1 MEGRARQMN
10 ARTKMRIGALL
21 LPLLAALGIAC
32 LVGAR
37 AIGGM
42 TPVTALLAAAGL
54 ALALAA
60 VGTGA
65 VLFGITPSTR
75 RT

>member
-1 MEGRARQMN
+1 MN
-10 ARTKMRIGALL
+10 ARTKMRLGALL

-32 LVGAR
+32 LVGTR

-42 TPVTALLAAAGL
+42 TPVTALLAAVGL
-54 ALALAA
+54 ALALVAM
-60 VGTGA
+60 GTGA
-65 VLFGITPSTR
+65 VLFGITPLTK